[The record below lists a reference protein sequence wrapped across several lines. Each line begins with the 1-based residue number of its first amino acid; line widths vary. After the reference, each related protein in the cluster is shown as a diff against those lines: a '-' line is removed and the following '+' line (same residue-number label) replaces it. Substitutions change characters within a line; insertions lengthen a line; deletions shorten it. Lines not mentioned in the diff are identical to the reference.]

1 MYAGIL
7 MEMPWGNL
15 LRRRLSMKPGRNQ
28 AGMHFDLGLDSRQDQ
43 EKINFPSSNHLVS
56 DNFLWPFMKQNDMPI
71 FGFL

>member
-1 MYAGIL
+1 
-7 MEMPWGNL
+7 
-15 LRRRLSMKPGRNQ
+15 MKPGRNQ
-28 AGMHFDLGLDSRQDQ
+28 AGMHFDLELYSRQDQ